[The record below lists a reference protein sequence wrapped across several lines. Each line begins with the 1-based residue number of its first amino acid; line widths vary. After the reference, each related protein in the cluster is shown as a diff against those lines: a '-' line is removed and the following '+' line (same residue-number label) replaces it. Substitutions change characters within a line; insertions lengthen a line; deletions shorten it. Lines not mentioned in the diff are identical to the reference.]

1 MTCKGN
7 QFIRH
12 LAKKPCG
19 KTNIQKSITF
29 GASPIVFLSV
39 TYLKLKADNRI
50 VKQLLLFFF
59 VSFFG
64 KENSVKTHTCC
75 TRSRRFR
82 QARRATKELRWTG
95 HTL

>member
-39 TYLKLKADNRI
+39 TYLKLKADNGI

-59 VSFFG
+59 FLFLA
-64 KENSVKTHTCC
+64 KKT
-75 TRSRRFR
+75 
-82 QARRATKELRWTG
+82 QL
-95 HTL
+95 